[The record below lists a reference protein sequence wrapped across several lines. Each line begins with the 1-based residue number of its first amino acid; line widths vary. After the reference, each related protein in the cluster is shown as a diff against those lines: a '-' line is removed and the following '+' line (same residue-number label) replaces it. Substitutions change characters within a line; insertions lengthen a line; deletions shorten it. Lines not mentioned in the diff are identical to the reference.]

1 MLADMYWS
9 MYTLVTS
16 KKDPASSLMADYLV
30 NKIGFIRNV
39 NISYVNQNSSDS
51 GNNDVLTAKEDYE
64 PYDLYTYANMELYI
78 SLGKSL
84 LELDSLDK
92 IFPDSEAF
100 IFLSRH
106 SSESGIPTLTCHFTG
121 NFSDNNQYGG
131 LPRELGIC
139 HPFLQKQFIKEISD
153 KQYCV
158 RDYEITIEATHHGPT
173 SLKKPLLF
181 IEIGST
187 EKQWVDT
194 QAASVVCD
202 ILISILTRK
211 ITQTRCRTVGI
222 ALGGTHYPRKF
233 NKLLLETEFGL
244 ASVAPRHSLNWI
256 DESMIDQMLS
266 KSFEKVTHGIVD
278 RKGLGREKSRILE
291 LIHKKGLELLEV

>member
-1 MLADMYWS
+1 MGRH
-9 MYTLVTS
+9 TS
-16 KKDPASSLMADYLV
+16 
-30 NKIGFIRNV
+30 
-39 NISYVNQNSSDS
+39 
-51 GNNDVLTAKEDYE
+51 
-64 PYDLYTYANMELYI
+64 
-78 SLGKSL
+78 
-84 LELDSLDK
+84 
-92 IFPDSEAF
+92 
-100 IFLSRH
+100 
-106 SSESGIPTLTCHFTG
+106 
-121 NFSDNNQYGG
+121 
-131 LPRELGIC
+131 
-139 HPFLQKQFIKEISD
+139 
-153 KQYCV
+153 
-158 RDYEITIEATHHGPT
+158 GP
-173 SLKKPLLF
+173 
-181 IEIGST
+181 
-187 EKQWVDT
+187 
-194 QAASVVCD
+194 VVCD